1 VWDLLQRIESTM
13 QGRSKRQVAR
23 FFTINTGGH
32 INPIE
37 QATENTMKE
46 LSDEVT
52 SEQLIT
58 DFKVVVADAEALLKA
73 TANQGGEKL
82 AEVRAKAEE
91 SLRVVKARMAQ
102 AQEALIVKTKEA
114 AKATDVYVHENPWQ
128 AIGVAAGLG
137 LLIGWLMGRR

>member
-1 VWDLLQRIESTM
+1 
-13 QGRSKRQVAR
+13 
-23 FFTINTGGH
+23 
-32 INPIE
+32 
-37 QATENTMKE
+37 MKQI
-46 LSDEVT
+46 SDEVT

-91 SLRVVKARMAQ
+91 SLRVMKARMAE

>member
-1 VWDLLQRIESTM
+1 
-13 QGRSKRQVAR
+13 
-23 FFTINTGGH
+23 
-32 INPIE
+32 
-37 QATENTMKE
+37 MKQI
-46 LSDEVT
+46 SDEVT

-91 SLRVVKARMAQ
+91 SLRVVKARMAE

>member
-1 VWDLLQRIESTM
+1 M
-13 QGRSKRQVAR
+13 
-23 FFTINTGGH
+23 
-32 INPIE
+32 NPIP
-37 QATENTMKE
+37 QATENTMKQ

-91 SLRVVKARMAQ
+91 SLRVVKARMAE